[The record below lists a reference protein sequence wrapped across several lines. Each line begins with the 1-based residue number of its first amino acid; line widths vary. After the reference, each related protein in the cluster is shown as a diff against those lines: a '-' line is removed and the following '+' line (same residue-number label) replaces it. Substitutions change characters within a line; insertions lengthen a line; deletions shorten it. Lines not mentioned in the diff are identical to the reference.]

1 LIKEL
6 LLEWMIKHM
15 KIRLMLTALLA
26 LFLLAGCG
34 GSNSALNGTQSQS
47 APGMASNPA
56 GGYLNDNQDTEVLYI
71 QWTESNGQ
79 LTGSWNDAILQNNS
93 IAYTNL
99 PFTGTHDNSTR
110 SINFVINLGGAA
122 TSIHGTVQDSK
133 LLLQMQKGGQS
144 TSWTLH
150 AASNIDYR
158 SALTTFQSKY
168 PGS

>member
-1 LIKEL
+1 
-6 LLEWMIKHM
+6 M
-15 KIRLMLTALLA
+15 KIRLMLIALLA

-34 GSNSALNGTQSQS
+34 GSNSATQSQS
-47 APGMASNPA
+47 VPGMASNPA

-79 LTGSWNDAILQNNS
+79 LTGSWNDATLQNNS

-99 PFTGTHDNSTR
+99 PFTGTHDNSTG
-110 SINFVINLGGAA
+110 SINFVINFGGNS
-122 TSIHGTVQDSK
+122 TPIHGTVQDSK
-133 LLLQMQKGGQS
+133 LLLQMQKGGQPIN
-144 TSWTLH
+144 WILH

-158 SALTTFQSKY
+158 SALTTFQSKH